1 MNNQLYKPTNQNSL
15 KVPKLLTQRIRKRR
29 YKTLGTNNFI
39 LAKKTLYHLLK
50 AFSTFRNNEAYL
62 EQNVQTL
69 LFDLDIIIMDL
80 KGKDNKLKYIPNDDT
95 QNYPFLW
102 ITIGF

>member
-1 MNNQLYKPTNQNSL
+1 M
-15 KVPKLLTQRIRKRR
+15 LTQRIRKRC

-39 LAKKTLYHLLK
+39 LVTKKTLYHLLK
-50 AFSTFRNNEAYL
+50 AFSTYRNNEAYL

-95 QNYPFLW
+95 QN
-102 ITIGF
+102 